1 MNPPNLL
8 KKAKAQNSC
17 PRLVQKKVDRTQI
30 LRHDTLA
37 TDSCD
42 YFIYPNI
49 GDTVEVSVSDRRI
62 ELKLTRSDWHDFDN
76 GGFMVTKNGRHVI
89 RLQYDAFG
97 SRPPI
102 MDYVIKLISF
112 HLKMSI
118 KKWSKT
124 DFRPFLSICPNY
136 CSVQRFWLS
145 LMTSLAVLASKKPST
160 TVEPGFFRSL

>member
-1 MNPPNLL
+1 MDM
-8 KKAKAQNSC
+8 
-17 PRLVQKKVDRTQI
+17 KVDRTQI

-62 ELKLTRSDWHDFDN
+62 ELKLTRPDWHDSDN

-102 MDYVIKLISF
+102 MDYVIQIDIIPPK
-112 HLKMSI
+112 
-118 KKWSKT
+118 
-124 DFRPFLSICPNY
+124 DEY
-136 CSVQRFWLS
+136 
-145 LMTSLAVLASKKPST
+145 
-160 TVEPGFFRSL
+160 

>member
-8 KKAKAQNSC
+8 KKSQSPKQLPKIST
-17 PRLVQKKVDRTQI
+17 KKVDHTQI
-30 LRHDTLA
+30 LRHDTLV

-62 ELKLTRSDWHDFDN
+62 ELKLTRPDWHDSDN

-102 MDYVIKLISF
+102 MDYVIQIDIIPPK
-112 HLKMSI
+112 
-118 KKWSKT
+118 
-124 DFRPFLSICPNY
+124 DEY
-136 CSVQRFWLS
+136 
-145 LMTSLAVLASKKPST
+145 
-160 TVEPGFFRSL
+160 

>member
-1 MNPPNLL
+1 MILSLMGLTACQEDQASQDASVHSGLQQPKNSTVNPPNLL

-17 PRLVQKKVDRTQI
+17 PRLVQKKVDLTQI

-62 ELKLTRSDWHDFDN
+62 ELKLTRPDWHDFDN

-89 RLQYDAFG
+89 RLQYDTFG

-102 MDYVIKLISF
+102 MDYVIQIDIIPPK
-112 HLKMSI
+112 
-118 KKWSKT
+118 
-124 DFRPFLSICPNY
+124 DEY
-136 CSVQRFWLS
+136 
-145 LMTSLAVLASKKPST
+145 
-160 TVEPGFFRSL
+160 

>member
-1 MNPPNLL
+1 M
-8 KKAKAQNSC
+8 
-17 PRLVQKKVDRTQI
+17 
-30 LRHDTLA
+30 A

-89 RLQYDAFG
+89 RLQYDTFG

-102 MDYVIKLISF
+102 MDYVIQIDIIPPK
-112 HLKMSI
+112 
-118 KKWSKT
+118 
-124 DFRPFLSICPNY
+124 Y
-136 CSVQRFWLS
+136 
-145 LMTSLAVLASKKPST
+145 
-160 TVEPGFFRSL
+160 EY